1 MKTIKFN
8 NEVVVVPAETIIDY
22 LEYRKLGKEL
32 EETYSAGLSQAQY
45 DFTQSIMI
53 WVDNEPKLDGA
64 TFTDVAP
71 ALEKLAVG
79 LI

>member
-1 MKTIKFN
+1 MKTIQFN

-32 EETYSAGLSQAQY
+32 EEAHSAGLSQAQY

-64 TFTDVAP
+64 TFTDIAP

>member
-1 MKTIKFN
+1 MKTIQFN

-32 EETYSAGLSQAQY
+32 EAAHSEGIFQAQY
-45 DFTQSIMI
+45 DFTQAIMI
-53 WVDNEPKLDGA
+53 WVDNEPKLAGA
-64 TFTDVAP
+64 TFTDIAP
-71 ALEKLAVG
+71 ELEKMALD